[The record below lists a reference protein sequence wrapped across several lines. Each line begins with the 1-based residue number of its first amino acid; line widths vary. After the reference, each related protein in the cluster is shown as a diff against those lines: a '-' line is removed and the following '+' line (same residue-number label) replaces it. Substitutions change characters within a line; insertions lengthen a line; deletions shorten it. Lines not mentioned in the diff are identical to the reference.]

1 MRISAK
7 SYSRIK
13 AVFATLL
20 IALLVSSLT
29 NLSSTAVATASTI
42 DDTVQNIGERD
53 QVFAL
58 WRFGGPT
65 VQAAAAR
72 VLTGTD
78 SEIHAFLTTELPRVT
93 KLDERISVN
102 RMLAAGGTTTKA
114 AAQLALDSTNAEAL
128 TTFLKTG
135 WQTPS
140 ALDLRIRVN
149 QIYAAGG
156 PEVRKAAQTAL
167 DTDTTEAL
175 QKFVEEGWKRPHE
188 NDLRIR
194 VNQFLAAGGTEVKKI
209 AQRSLDLGTV
219 DAYEQFLDHDRAVAE
234 ARDEEAATI
243 EQLANAAKDAGEQ
256 ATRETQAAKDAS
268 ARAVKE
274 AELAKAA
281 AQAAAVASANAQG
294 NAELAASAAAQ
305 AAEAANNAALA
316 AKEAIRA
323 ANTASSAAR
332 VAAGAASR
340 AAAAALKAGDA
351 AAKAFSAA
359 ASAITNSV
367 DAEDARRAAETAR
380 GAAVGAQKA
389 AEAAGHAGIAAN
401 NAKAAADAASSAGGN
416 AAAAARA
423 AVDAG
428 NNAANAGA
436 NAAKARKAAADA
448 QAAASRADR
457 AARAASTFAAAAAD
471 AAFTARDAAN
481 RAASDAIAAA
491 KAAEDAAE
499 HAGNATDAAKQAT
512 DHANAATQAAQAA
525 VTAADRAKEVYKAA
539 RIADEERLTVE
550 TDKNVT
556 TALSVS
562 AAIDRIAAVN
572 RWNTTQAEL
581 RAAETNRLI
590 TEATAPNA
598 DPVIAVSQARKVA
611 LALVSSGGAW
621 TKTAAIDALSGNDA
635 VAMEFV
641 RAGIAVAA
649 GQDDRTTLRNLIL
662 TGTEGFKAA
671 AETALAGSDSD
682 VQAFLRSQDY
692 PGRENDDRIAVNRVL
707 ATARQNGSATLQAA
721 AQKVLD
727 TGTGQALRAFLK
739 TGQFTAEAGDER
751 IKANQILASP
761 ASGPEL
767 KAAAQVALDG
777 SAGMLQQFLAVGQYA
792 AAQRDQDSATHNAAM
807 AGYLARAAQS
817 AVAASQS
824 ANEAQATAATARG
837 AAAEADGYAK
847 QAIADS
853 KKAST
858 YASNAADSARDAE
871 ASATRAAQSAATA
884 RNAATAAKESAQ
896 DASRSAAWATASERQ
911 AAGFAAEAFRFAY
924 DAFNAAVEA
933 GKSARDAATAA
944 SDAVD
949 SAIKKVNNARQEEA
963 FRQGMH
969 CQQYKAMSQKL
980 YDDCINLITASDF
993 DKRTMML
1000 ANGAECERL
1009 YKKGSEKHQGCLA
1022 NVLSPSFAADQA
1034 LAILQPV
1041 LDESAKFLF
1050 MVASIEAA
1058 GLCALMEPC
1067 GLLALSIVP
1076 EGTAF
1081 TSWLTAAGAGALT
1094 ASRVGAMLEKSSV
1107 ETQAAQARLAEAA
1120 AGLLRICK
1128 TNSFTGDTP
1137 ILLSDGSRKPI
1148 KDIRVGDRVLAT
1160 DPASGGSAAKPVTQ
1174 LINGQGLK
1182 HLVEIRLAASA
1193 GGAVIRATDE
1203 HPFWN
1208 EDTASWV
1215 DAKDLR
1221 PGSHLR
1227 NSAGTSEEITSV
1239 RRYDESTQVFNFT
1252 VADLHTYYAAAGK
1265 TSALVHNAGCSDIA
1279 LGKDFKV
1286 DGFSSLE
1293 TFGMEVGAATYSHWS
1308 RTKPW
1313 HKYLLDAIN
1322 DGLTR
1327 IHFNLDGIPDPIKF
1341 ADRGI
1346 GIDPTSKFGYFT
1358 SWELNEIRQA
1368 SHAWNRVIFYCKG
1381 KVVVNPFNTG
1391 GQPIKSCS

>member
-7 SYSRIK
+7 RRSRPRIL
-13 AVFATLL
+13 FATLVSA
-20 IALLVSSLT
+20 ILVGSLT
-29 NLSSTAVATASTI
+29 IVPPATAAPEPAAEE
-42 DDTVQNIGERD
+42 NAGERA
-53 QVFAL
+53 QVVAL
-58 WRFGGPT
+58 WRTAGPT

-72 VLTGTD
+72 VLAGTD
-78 SEIHAFLTTELPRVT
+78 SEIHAFLTTELPRAM

-114 AAQLALDSTNAEAL
+114 AAQLALDSTSAEAL

-135 WQTPS
+135 WQAPS
-140 ALDLRIRVN
+140 AVDLRIRVN
-149 QIYAAGG
+149 QMFAAGG
-156 PEVRKAAQTAL
+156 PEVRKAAQAAL
-167 DTDTTEAL
+167 DADTTEAL

-194 VNQFLAAGGTEVKKI
+194 VNQFLAGGGTEVKKI
-209 AQRSLDLGTV
+209 AQRSLDAGTV
-219 DAYEQFLDHDRAVAE
+219 DAYNQFLDHDRAIAE
-234 ARDEEAATI
+234 SRDEEAATI
-243 EQLANAAKDAGEQ
+243 EQLANAAKDAGEL

-294 NAELAASAAAQ
+294 NAELAASAATQ
-305 AAEAANNAALA
+305 AAEAANNAAIA

-323 ANTASSAAR
+323 ANTTSSAAR

-351 AAKAFSAA
+351 ASKAYSAA
-359 ASAITNSV
+359 ASAITGAV
-367 DAEDARRAAETAR
+367 DAEDASRAAQTAR
-380 GAAVGAQKA
+380 GAAVGAEKA

-401 NAKAAADAASSAGGN
+401 NAKAAADSASAAGSSA
-416 AAAAARA
+416 ADAARA

-428 NNAANAGA
+428 NNAAKAGA

-448 QAAASRADR
+448 QAAAARADR
-457 AARAASTFAAAAAD
+457 AARASSAFAAAAAA

-481 RAASDAIAAA
+481 RAASDARSAAD
-491 KAAEDAAE
+491 AAEDAAA
-499 HAGNATDAAKQAT
+499 HAGNATDAAQQAT
-512 DHANAATQAAQAA
+512 NHANAATQAAQAS
-525 VTAADRAKEVYKAA
+525 VAAANRATDVYKAA
-539 RIADEERLTVE
+539 RTADAERLAVE
-550 TDKNVT
+550 TDQNVT

-562 AAIDRIAAVN
+562 TAIDRLNVIN
-572 RWNTTQAEL
+572 RWNATQVEL
-581 RAAETNRLI
+581 RSAETNRLI
-590 TEATAPNA
+590 AEATAENA
-598 DPVIAVSQARKVA
+598 DPVVAVPKARKVA
-611 LALVSSGGAW
+611 MALASTGGGSW
-621 TKTAAIDALSGNDA
+621 TKTAASDALAGNDA
-635 VAMEFV
+635 IVMEFV
-641 RAGIAVAA
+641 RVGIAVAA

-662 TGTEGFKAA
+662 TGTEGFKTA
-671 AETALAGSDSD
+671 AEAALAGSDSA

-692 PGRENDDRIAVNRVL
+692 PGRESDDRIAVNRVL
-707 ATARQNGSATLQAA
+707 ATAQQNGSATLQAA
-721 AQKVLD
+721 AQKALD
-727 TGTGQALRAFLK
+727 TGTAQALRGFLK
-739 TGQFTAEAGDER
+739 TGQFSASSSDER

-761 ASGPEL
+761 GSGPEL

-807 AGYLARAAQS
+807 AGHLARAAQF
-817 AVAASQS
+817 ATTATQS

-837 AAAEADGYAK
+837 AAAEAVGYEK
-847 QAIADS
+847 QAKADAAQ
-853 KKAST
+853 ASV
-858 YASNAADSARDAE
+858 YAQNAAKSARDAE
-871 ASATRAAQSAATA
+871 ASATQAAQSAATA
-884 RNAATAAKESAQ
+884 RNAANSAKESAQ

-911 AAGFAAEAFRFAY
+911 AASFAAEAFRFAY
-924 DAFNAAVEA
+924 VAFNAALDA

-949 SAIKKVNNARQEEA
+949 SAIKKVNEARGKAA
-963 FRQGMH
+963 FEQGMN

-993 DKRTMML
+993 DKRTLML

-1009 YKKGSEKHQGCLA
+1009 YKKGTEKHQGCLL

-1081 TSWLTAAGAGALT
+1081 TSWLTAAGAGALA
-1094 ASRVGAMLEKSSV
+1094 ASRVGAMLERSGV
-1107 ETQAAQARLAEAA
+1107 ETHATQARLAEAL
-1120 AGLLRICK
+1120 AGLLKLCK

-1137 ILLSDGSRKPI
+1137 ILLSDMSRKPI

-1160 DPASGGSAAKPVTQ
+1160 DPASGRSAGKPVTQ
-1174 LINGQGLK
+1174 LINGQGSK
-1182 HLVEIRLAASA
+1182 HLVEIRLADSA
-1193 GGAVIRATDE
+1193 DGSVLRTTDE

-1208 EDTASWV
+1208 EDTRSWV
-1215 DAKDLR
+1215 SAKDLR

-1227 NSAGTSEEITSV
+1227 NSSGTSERVASV
-1239 RRYDESTQVFNFT
+1239 RSYDESIQVFNFT
-1252 VADLHTYYAAAGK
+1252 VADLHTYYVATGA
-1265 TSALVHNAGCSDIA
+1265 TSVLVHNTGCTDIA
-1279 LGKDFKV
+1279 LGRDLTV
-1286 DGFSSLE
+1286 DGISSLE
-1293 TFGMEVGAATYSHWS
+1293 LFAWELGAASYKHWD
-1308 RTKPW
+1308 RGTPW
-1313 HKYLLDAIN
+1313 YQHILNAIE
-1322 DGLTR
+1322 DGVTR

-1341 ADRGI
+1341 ANGGI
-1346 GIDPTSKFGYFT
+1346 NRNPRTDFGHLT
-1358 SWELNEIRQA
+1358 AWELNEIRNA
-1368 SHAWNRVIFYCKG
+1368 AHSWNRVIFYCKG

-1391 GQPIKSCS
+1391 GQPVKPCS